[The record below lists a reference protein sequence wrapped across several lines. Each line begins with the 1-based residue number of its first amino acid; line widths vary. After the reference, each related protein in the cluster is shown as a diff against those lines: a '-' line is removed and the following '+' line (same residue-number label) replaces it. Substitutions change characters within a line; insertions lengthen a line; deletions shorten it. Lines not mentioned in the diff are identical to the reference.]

1 MKTAAIVAAAGAG
14 LRMETATRKQY
25 LLLEGIPV
33 LARSLNLF
41 LEHPALTE
49 VIAVI
54 PPGEEEA
61 VLELLQPYCP
71 LDKLKF
77 TGGGSTRQE
86 SVSRGLDALSAEAEL
101 VCIHDAARP
110 LASVGLLDNLLEAAA
125 LWGAAIPVIALS
137 DTLKEVDR
145 QGYVQSTPGREGLR
159 LAQTPQVFRRDIIVQ
174 AYRQASQNRVMA
186 TDDAS
191 LVELFEKPVMTI
203 PGEHINL
210 KITSSSDLIYAS
222 LLLKGVGSR

>member
-1 MKTAAIVAAAGAG
+1 M
-14 LRMETATRKQY
+14 
-25 LLLEGIPV
+25 

-54 PPGEEEA
+54 PPGEEKA
-61 VLELLQPYCP
+61 VRELLQRHCP

-86 SVSRGLDALSAEAEL
+86 SVSRGLEALSVEAEL

-110 LASVGLLDNLLEAAA
+110 LASAGLIDSLLKAAA
-125 LWGAAIPVIALS
+125 RWGAAIPAIALS
-137 DTLKEVDR
+137 DTIKKVDQ
-145 QGYVQSTPGREGLR
+145 QGFVQSTPGREGLR

-174 AYRQASQNRVMA
+174 AYRQANQNRVIA

-191 LVELFEKPVMTI
+191 LVELFGKPVMTI

>member
-1 MKTAAIVAAAGAG
+1 
-14 LRMETATRKQY
+14 METATRKQY

-41 LEHPALTE
+41 LKHSALTE

-54 PPGEEEA
+54 PPRDQEA
-61 VLELLQPYCP
+61 VLKLLQPYCP

-110 LASVGLLDNLLEAAA
+110 LASAGLLDSLLEAAA
-125 LWGAAIPVIALS
+125 RWGAAIPVIALC

-145 QGYVQSTPGREGLR
+145 KGFVQSTPGREGLR
-159 LAQTPQVFRRDIIVQ
+159 LAETPQVFRRDIIVQ
-174 AYRQASQNRVMA
+174 AYRQASQNRIVA

-191 LVELFEKPVMTI
+191 LVELFGKPVMTV
-203 PGEHINL
+203 PGEHSNL
-210 KITSSSDLIYAS
+210 KITSSSDLIRAS